1 MTHRG
6 TPSWTLVDGMAETS
20 GRDGWPALF
29 TAAFRQSSNAMALV
43 DERRRHVDVN
53 GPYLNLLG
61 YARTKLIGHPIFEI
75 VANGPIA
82 TEDEWDAAL
91 HAGDFAGRADLV
103 CADGSTVSVDWG
115 AHVVVATGHRLA
127 LLVALSTSRR
137 SLRRAAASTSDAPPL
152 SPRELEIVELV
163 ALGYSGPE
171 IAQKLHISHETVRTH
186 VRNAMVKT
194 GARSRAHLVAKALAD
209 GAIAL

>member
-1 MTHRG
+1 
-6 TPSWTLVDGMAETS
+6 
-20 GRDGWPALF
+20 
-29 TAAFRQSSNAMALV
+29 MALV

-61 YARTKLIGHPIFEI
+61 YTRAKLVGHPIFEI
-75 VANGPIA
+75 VSNGPIA
-82 TEDEWDAAL
+82 TESEWEAAL
-91 HAGDFAGRADLV
+91 HSGNFAGRADLV

-137 SLRRAAASTSDAPPL
+137 SPRRASAGTSEAPPL

-194 GARSRAHLVAKALAD
+194 GARSRAHLVAKTLAD

>member
-1 MTHRG
+1 
-6 TPSWTLVDGMAETS
+6 MAETNA
-20 GRDGWPALF
+20 RDGWPALF

-43 DERRRHVDVN
+43 DDRRRHVDVN
-53 GPYLNLLG
+53 GPYLKLLG
-61 YARTKLIGHPIFEI
+61 YPRAVLVGRPIFEI
-75 VANGPIA
+75 VAGGPLA
-82 TEDEWDAAL
+82 TEDEWEAAL
-91 HAGDFAGRADLV
+91 RAGNFAGRAELV
-103 CADGSTVSVDWG
+103 CADGATVSVDWG

-137 SLRRAAASTSDAPPL
+137 SLRRTVSSESDAPPL

>member
-1 MTHRG
+1 
-6 TPSWTLVDGMAETS
+6 MAETNA
-20 GRDGWPALF
+20 RDGWPALF

-43 DERRRHVDVN
+43 DDRRRHVDVN

-61 YARTKLIGHPIFEI
+61 YPRAVLVGRPIFEI
-75 VANGPIA
+75 VAGGPLA
-82 TEDEWDAAL
+82 TEDEWEAAL
-91 HAGDFAGRADLV
+91 RAGNFAGRAELV
-103 CADGSTVSVDWG
+103 CADGATVSVDWG

-137 SLRRAAASTSDAPPL
+137 SLRRTVSSESDAPPL

-171 IAQKLHISHETVRTH
+171 IAQKLHISRETVRTH

>member
-1 MTHRG
+1 
-6 TPSWTLVDGMAETS
+6 MAETNA
-20 GRDGWPALF
+20 RDGWPALF

-43 DERRRHVDVN
+43 DDRRRHVDVN

-61 YARTKLIGHPIFEI
+61 YPRAVLVGRPIFEI
-75 VANGPIA
+75 VAGGPLA
-82 TEDEWDAAL
+82 TEDEWEAAL
-91 HAGDFAGRADLV
+91 RAGNFAGRAELV
-103 CADGSTVSVDWG
+103 CADGATVSVDWG

-137 SLRRAAASTSDAPPL
+137 SLRRTVSSESDAPPL

>member
-1 MTHRG
+1 M
-6 TPSWTLVDGMAETS
+6 
-20 GRDGWPALF
+20 
-29 TAAFRQSSNAMALV
+29 
-43 DERRRHVDVN
+43 
-53 GPYLNLLG
+53 
-61 YARTKLIGHPIFEI
+61 
-75 VANGPIA
+75 ANGPIA
-82 TEDEWDAAL
+82 TEDEWEAAL
-91 HAGDFAGRADLV
+91 HSGNFAGSADLV

-137 SLRRAAASTSDAPPL
+137 SLRRAAAGTSDAPPL

>member
-1 MTHRG
+1 
-6 TPSWTLVDGMAETS
+6 MAATS
-20 GRDGWPALF
+20 ARDGWPALF
-29 TAAFRQSSNAMALV
+29 SAAFRQSSNAMALV
-43 DERRRHVDVN
+43 DDRRRHVDVN
-53 GPYLNLLG
+53 GPYLNLMG
-61 YARTKLIGHPIFEI
+61 YSRAALIGHPIFEI
-75 VANGPIA
+75 VAHGPLA
-82 TEDEWDAAL
+82 TEDEWGAAL
-91 HAGDFAGRADLV
+91 RAGNFAGNADLV

-127 LLVALSTSRR
+127 LLVALTTSRR
-137 SLRRAAASTSDAPPL
+137 SLRRADSSEPDSPPL

-163 ALGYSGPE
+163 ALGNSGPE
-171 IAQKLHISHETVRTH
+171 IARKLHISHETVRTH